1 VASKATGIL
10 SRASYRWRSDEQR
23 TRQSCAGN
31 PSGAQNYSFT
41 ASSGQQIVTVE
52 EINFAGCFLVYDIT
66 VEEDESYSA
75 CGIYSHN
82 SSTPN
87 LQNIP
92 SRSKLGK
99 KVREC
104 FVPDVGHI
112 KWRKFDFSQ
121 IHYRLLAHYA
131 VDRGDGSAEALRE
144 RYRNDKTTDYH
155 MDVYRN
161 VAPLMGWSLTDEE
174 EIKLKRR
181 PIKNVNFGLLYG
193 QSEKSLAYKSG
204 MSEAQAKDFFKSYH
218 AGAPYVKATMEE
230 IGKEVQQYGY
240 VTTLLG
246 RRIRFNYWEPIR
258 RDFDNPEM
266 PLPYELAIRK
276 WGAGIRRAYEYRGVN
291 YKFQGSEPDIMK
303 SAMRACWQSG
313 VYDVTGVPSITVH
326 DETDHS
332 VIDDTPRMREA
343 YDFIKHTMENTIK
356 LRIPIFADEN
366 NGPNWGKSD

>member
-1 VASKATGIL
+1 
-10 SRASYRWRSDEQR
+10 
-23 TRQSCAGN
+23 
-31 PSGAQNYSFT
+31 
-41 ASSGQQIVTVE
+41 
-52 EINFAGCFLVYDIT
+52 
-66 VEEDESYSA
+66 
-75 CGIYSHN
+75 
-82 SSTPN
+82 
-87 LQNIP
+87 
-92 SRSKLGK
+92 
-99 KVREC
+99 VREC